1 MQDASATG
9 TPDARGRPR
18 RLVSRRGVLSLLET
32 DAFLKWVKVAVDK
45 RRVSFALYRTFAYVT
60 GVFLLALTFVAMPA
74 KYLVGED
81 SMFALAPAPQ
91 GWEHWFG
98 PESPLM
104 LFIAM
109 PHGYVYMAYVLV
121 VIWVALDRRWNA
133 GRTLGVALSG
143 TIPVLGFVIEHRVV
157 EQERAKEEAAA
168 ASQEPAPTG

>member
-1 MQDASATG
+1 MRR
-9 TPDARGRPR
+9 PRGPRAPVGGPR
-18 RLVSRRGVLSLLET
+18 RLVSRRGVLSLLEA

-157 EQERAKEEAAA
+157 KQERAKEEAAA
-168 ASQEPAPTG
+168 ARQEPAPTG